1 MDEAL
6 STRVPEAAV
15 AIERAEAPSPVVL
28 VCDHASNHLPARYGL
43 LGLTADDLAK
53 HSAWDPGALA
63 ISRRLSALMD
73 APLIYGCIS
82 RLVLDVN
89 RDLSD
94 VDFIVETADGAIVP
108 GNSGLTAGERER
120 RAAEI
125 YAPYHAAVEDLLA
138 KRAERGRR
146 SALVAIHSFAP
157 SLQGAVRPW
166 HCGVIFASDSRLG
179 EALVKGLQEE
189 DWLVV
194 GVNQPYAPSD
204 RVYHTMSRHGSD
216 RPTAS
221 STRND
226 AAASRQATDAGGD
239 AAGFRS
245 HGSVFG
251 AFQRL
256 PTGRPLCF
264 CSQNGA
270 MTCFSVSIAALT
282 GARLWRRRRLRED
295 VSRHPSAG
303 DRCCSDKPAW
313 RAGLARDRL
322 TPTGQARGLACG
334 NTRKSSEHSV

>member
-1 MDEAL
+1 MDEAS
-6 STRVPEAAV
+6 STRVPEVAV

-43 LGLTADDLAK
+43 LGLRADDLFK

-94 VDFIVETADGAIVP
+94 VDSIVETADGAIVP

-120 RAAEI
+120 RVAEI

-138 KRAERGRR
+138 KRAQRGRR

-179 EALVKGLQEE
+179 EALVKGLQ
-189 DWLVV
+189 
-194 GVNQPYAPSD
+194 D
-204 RVYHTMSRHGSD
+204 R
-216 RPTAS
+216 
-221 STRND
+221 
-226 AAASRQATDAGGD
+226 
-239 AAGFRS
+239 
-245 HGSVFG
+245 
-251 AFQRL
+251 
-256 PTGRPLCF
+256 GR
-264 CSQNGA
+264 A
-270 MTCFSVSIAALT
+270 
-282 GARLWRRRRLRED
+282 RRRRQSTLRAFGSGLPHD
-295 VSRHPSAG
+295 VEARRRLWDSGRN
-303 DRCCSDKPAW
+303 DRGAKRSSLE
-313 RAGLARDRL
+313 RS
-322 TPTGQARGLACG
+322 TARGPGPCALRPCS
-334 NTRKSSEHSV
+334 NQRRK